1 MIRLFKRK
9 RTKSNPL
16 IVDIHSH
23 LLPGLDDGV
32 SSLDE
37 SLEILKKFEK
47 FGYKKVV
54 TTPHIMSDF
63 YRNTPDGISEALQ
76 ELQHF
81 VKDKTEII
89 VEAAAEYYLDE
100 GFIELLTEHTDL
112 ILCIGNK
119 YILFETSFMSEPVYL
134 KEAIFYIQ
142 SNGYKPLM
150 AHPER
155 YQYLHNSWDLTQDL
169 IDRGT
174 LFQININSLAGY
186 YTKPVQKMAIRL
198 IKNDMVH
205 FLGSDCHNMNHWDVT
220 LKAFNTKG
228 FRLATG
234 LPLLNN
240 SLA

>member
-63 YRNTPDGISEALQ
+63 YRNTPDGICEALQ

-81 VKDKTEII
+81 VKDK
-89 VEAAAEYYLDE
+89 
-100 GFIELLTEHTDL
+100 
-112 ILCIGNK
+112 
-119 YILFETSFMSEPVYL
+119 
-134 KEAIFYIQ
+134 
-142 SNGYKPLM
+142 
-150 AHPER
+150 
-155 YQYLHNSWDLTQDL
+155 
-169 IDRGT
+169 
-174 LFQININSLAGY
+174 
-186 YTKPVQKMAIRL
+186 
-198 IKNDMVH
+198 
-205 FLGSDCHNMNHWDVT
+205 
-220 LKAFNTKG
+220 
-228 FRLATG
+228 
-234 LPLLNN
+234 
-240 SLA
+240 